1 MTTVS
6 TQDIDFAM
14 RLGANETIDY
24 KASRFEKDVGDVD
37 VIFDTVGGDTLER
50 SWVVLKPRG
59 RMITIASDGESTADQ
74 RVKDTFFIVEPNQK
88 QLVEIGEQLDTGH
101 LRAFVKATIALTE
114 ASSAYSRAVRNQGR
128 YGRSS
133 SPFC

>member
-50 SWVVLKPRG
+50 HGV
-59 RMITIASDGESTADQ
+59 
-74 RVKDTFFIVEPNQK
+74 
-88 QLVEIGEQLDTGH
+88 
-101 LRAFVKATIALTE
+101 
-114 ASSAYSRAVRNQGR
+114 
-128 YGRSS
+128 SS
-133 SPFC
+133 SHADA